1 MAKDWRRPNEAARK
15 HWKQREAGQTSTA
28 ARGVKRL
35 VFTILSVVLV
45 GVLIWYLIPR
55 GQKVYVAYLAEDYGP
70 ALRNPTKVEVAT
82 LAPPV
87 ASSQGVYRRAFA
99 PLGERIFPKQFT
111 VADVAASGNSKLAA
125 QKLVESLTAPL
136 KDKWNLNEVEFLVLY
151 VNAHGVA
158 IDGEP
163 YLMWNE
169 DYVRELGRKI
179 DGQSQ
184 PDLMKLDDV
193 LAQVRELPAKQ
204 KMLVLD
210 GGRLFADPRLGFFVN
225 EFPRLAQEKVA
236 ATGDRS
242 LWAFL
247 SHGEMEQARVFAAD
261 RTSVFGH
268 FVAKG
273 IAGASRS
280 DEDADLS
287 LREFVEYVSGRVS
300 DTVAERTGE
309 IQTPRFV
316 NGNLG
321 VLASGDI
328 PNVTFL
334 KHDFFNRKVEIA
346 STSRGTGSIWSS
358 AFVAATLGQNPSSPA
373 TQDAPA
379 QPPATQPPATQPPAA
394 PPATTA
400 PATPPAT
407 PPAAAPPPTTSPAPA
422 SPAPPTTAPAP
433 TTTTPP
439 APPPAPTTPPPKPAF
454 TFELIWKKVAEVED
468 PTESPDAWSPVDY
481 APHLWSQ
488 LRRQL
493 TWYETKYELESDSRE
508 QNAKFLEDEIL
519 APLGQVL
526 LKTSDQE
533 TAFTG
538 SIDVF
543 GELQRARAAFRSGA
557 AYASAADTKRRSI
570 QNFVAAVRL
579 KNALT
584 FRVVEQVRHYGFL
597 PDPSSA
603 RYDALDAAI
612 GELAAIA
619 TQLETETQASLNE
632 DYWTSDLGLL
642 GRLRNVRARLDEFPD
657 VQRYSIAAATVP
669 AAAPSTVA
677 RSKPREITDRQPA
690 QWVDLYLKLARLST
704 RVESGSPPDDVA
716 LVSAAGPSNT
726 ALAEHADR
734 IRRIAAGEVPRAE
747 ARDYW
752 KSYRALGMAVRAYT
766 DGLDDG
772 LRRSADTTQDFAA
785 LCNFERRLRLLDG
798 RDAPGMTQR
807 DNPLPQRP
815 ICPRVAPRVEI
826 VLAEAKIGLPP
837 RSASG
842 TARKVIAPAYRWSGE
857 VGAKATV
864 RVVYENQAA
873 GSKVVRI
880 VSQPTD
886 ITLAPQG
893 TLPEI
898 VLEQAAD
905 RKDKTNS
912 ETAKLRLVVTV
923 AGSPTPPDTA
933 ELLVEAHGS
942 ELVNLAAYRVRDG
955 VDMPIE
961 SRRDD
966 EYAEELDEPR
976 VSQGSVKPRLF
987 RIRVQPFPNR
997 PDQYR
1002 FKLTNVSGAS
1012 GTRDVV
1018 VDLLSVREQVSDVF
1032 DTINDRGELDM
1043 RYFRE
1048 LPEFRRE
1055 LSLAANAAVTYPFV
1069 EPPKPMPEGAK
1080 PAEAPASAAPPAA
1093 AEKPK
1098 TPPPPVADFRH
1109 GLVFRV
1115 ADKNNADLRWYYWID
1130 FRARRPDRYVE
1141 SIVTYDNNRGR
1152 LEILLKPRTDATQP
1166 PDGFAASWQADGVE
1180 IDPQLARTMEVI
1192 KKRTDEIRL
1201 NVNNWFPPEPK
1212 PGADLI
1218 PLFVNVDGYPRAFI
1232 HEFTPAVAP
1241 GVPIRPTLSFQR
1253 VKIVEPPRDLFAYK
1267 KDQPGEVHV
1276 NVGLEVDGQPSDVVY
1291 VRFKDGNN
1299 PDRPLTAWRAEHVLL
1314 FEKGWDKDGVLTL
1327 TQTVGDYVGA
1337 DAIAFDTTLA
1347 ESLIPVEVELRSGDS
1362 TRREDKLRVVV
1373 DEQQP
1378 SLRLGD
1384 PNPLTAPAA
1393 KGLQVTVTPTVSD
1406 VGGVARIEFFIF
1418 PESKDRLLDDDQK
1431 KPDFVWTPPVL
1442 PGEKFALPVVESTP
1456 IPVKIPFDR
1465 APGRWSIWAVAVNQV
1480 ERRSNPER
1488 TTNPFDLEEA
1498 MKETKP
1504 EKTGGVSIT
1513 GITTLYDKP
1522 LPNVSLKL
1530 VPLEEGKGTPQS
1542 TTATDPNPVDF
1553 VDEAAY
1559 KFENVPP
1566 GKYKIVATG
1575 KAKNGRTVVGEVPN
1589 IVVKEGDT
1597 GTRQHDIKLAL
1608 P

>member
-15 HWKQREAGQTSTA
+15 HWKQREAGETSTA

-82 LAPPV
+82 LAPPL
-87 ASSQGVYRRAFA
+87 AASQGVYRQAFA

-136 KDKWNLNEVEFLVLY
+136 KDKWNLNEVEFLALY

-169 DYVRELGRKI
+169 DYARELGRKI
-179 DGQSQ
+179 DGQSR

-225 EFPRLAQEKVA
+225 EFPRLARERVS
-236 ATGDRS
+236 ATGDRT
-242 LWAFL
+242 LWAFV

-268 FVAKG
+268 FVTKG

-280 DEDADLS
+280 NDDQDLS
-287 LREFVEYVSGRVS
+287 LREFVEYVSSRVR

-309 IQTPRFV
+309 VQTPRFV
-316 NGNLG
+316 NGALG
-321 VLASGDI
+321 TLASADI

-334 KHDFFNRKVEIA
+334 KHDFFNRAVEIA
-346 STSRGTGSIWSS
+346 SAGRGTGSMWSS
-358 AFVAATLGQNPSSPA
+358 AFVAATLGQNPSPA
-373 TQDAPA
+373 ATPDAPA
-379 QPPATQPPATQPPAA
+379 QPPPTQPAPTQPAPTQPPATQPPTT

-400 PATPPAT
+400 PATPPAVAPPAAT
-407 PPAAAPPPTTSPAPA
+407 PPATSPA
-422 SPAPPTTAPAP
+422 APA
-433 TTTTPP
+433 TPP
-439 APPPAPTTPPPKPAF
+439 TPPPKPAF
-454 TFELIWKKVAEVED
+454 TFELIWTKVAEIED
-468 PTESPDAWSPVDY
+468 PTESADAWSPLDY
-481 APHLWSQ
+481 APHLWAQ

-493 TWYETKYELESDSRE
+493 AWYETKYELERGNRE

-519 APLGQVL
+519 APLGHVL
-526 LKTSDQE
+526 IKSTEQE

-543 GELQRARAAFRSGA
+543 GELQRARAAFRGGA
-557 AYASAADTKRRSI
+557 AYASAADMKRRSV

-579 KNALT
+579 KNYLT
-584 FRVVEQVRHYGFL
+584 YRVVEQARHYGFL
-597 PDPSSA
+597 SDPSSA
-603 RYDALDAAI
+603 RYDALHAAI
-612 GELAAIA
+612 GELAAIT
-619 TQLETETQASLNE
+619 TQLETEAQASLNE
-632 DYWTSDLGLL
+632 DHWTSDLALL
-642 GRLRNVRARLDEFPD
+642 ARLRNVRARLDEFPD
-657 VQRYSIAAATVP
+657 VQRYAVAAATVP

-677 RSKPREITDRQPA
+677 RSKPREITDKQPA

-704 RVESGSPPDDVA
+704 RVESGTPPDDVA
-716 LVSAAGPSNT
+716 LVSAAGPSNA
-726 ALAEHADR
+726 ALAEHVDR
-734 IRRIAAGEVPRAE
+734 IRRIAAGEVPRADALE
-747 ARDYW
+747 YW
-752 KSYRALGMAVRAYT
+752 KSYRVVGMAVRAYV

-772 LRRSADTTQDFAA
+772 VRRSADATPDFAA
-785 LCNFERRLRLLDG
+785 LCNLERRLRLVDG

-826 VLAEAKIGLPP
+826 VLADAKIGLPP
-837 RSASG
+837 HSAGG
-842 TARKVIAPAYRWSGE
+842 TARKAIAPAYRWSGE
-857 VGAKATV
+857 VGAKANV

-880 VSQPTD
+880 VSQAAD

-893 TLPEI
+893 TLPEV
-898 VLEQAAD
+898 VLEQASD

-912 ETAKLRLVVTV
+912 ETAKLRIVVTV
-923 AGSPTPPDTA
+923 SGSPTPPDTA

-955 VDMPIE
+955 VDAPIE

-987 RIRVQPFPNR
+987 QIRVQPFPNR

-1012 GTRDVV
+1012 AARDVV
-1018 VDLLSVREQVSDVF
+1018 VDLLSVREQVGDVF

-1055 LSLAANAAVTYPFV
+1055 LSLAANAALTYPFV

-1080 PAEAPASAAPPAA
+1080 PAEAPAPAAPPAA
-1093 AEKPK
+1093 DAEKPK

-1109 GLVFRV
+1109 GMVFRI

-1130 FRARRPDRYVE
+1130 FRARRPERYIE

-1152 LEILLKPRTDATQP
+1152 LEILLKPRTDATPP
-1166 PDGFAASWQADGVE
+1166 PDGFAASWQADGVA

-1232 HEFTPAVAP
+1232 HEFTPAVAS

-1253 VKIVEPPRDLFAYK
+1253 VKIVDPPRDLYAYK
-1267 KDQPGEVHV
+1267 KDQPGEVRV
-1276 NVGLEVDGQPSDVVY
+1276 NVGLEIDGQPSDRTT

-1327 TQTVGDYVGA
+1327 TQTVGDFVAA
-1337 DAIAFDTTLA
+1337 DAIGFDTTLA
-1347 ESLIPVEVELRSGDS
+1347 EALIPVEVELRSGDT

-1384 PNPLTAPAA
+1384 PNPLSAPAA
-1393 KGLQVTVTPTVSD
+1393 KGLQVTVTPTVFD

-1418 PESKDRLLDDDQK
+1418 PESKDRLLDEDQK
-1431 KPDFVWTPPVL
+1431 KPDLVWTPPIA
-1442 PGEKFALPVVESTP
+1442 PGAKFALPIVESTP

-1480 ERRSNPER
+1480 DRRSNPER
-1488 TTNPFDLEEA
+1488 TTNPFDLDEA

-1504 EKTGGVSIT
+1504 EKTGGVSIA

-1530 VPLEEGKGTPQS
+1530 VPLEEGQGTPQS
-1542 TTATDPNPVDF
+1542 TTATDPTPVDF

-1589 IVVKEGDT
+1589 IVVKEGDK